1 MQLTPAVKVLL
12 IINVAVFLLANV
24 VDANALALYYFESD
38 NFRPWQILTHF
49 FMHAN
54 LPHLFFNMF
63 ALVMFGAVLERLWG
77 TRRFVFYYFFSALGA
92 AVLHTF
98 VQWLHFHEL
107 AQAMDAFRQ
116 TPALGYFND
125 FFEAIDLDMYKP
137 QLREVM
143 YSLATGVED
152 GLPDAIAQAQQVM
165 QQVYEVEM
173 NNSAVVGAS
182 GAIFGL
188 LIAFGILFPEAE
200 LMLIFLPIPIKAKYF
215 IPLLMMVELFLG
227 VNHFSWDNIAHFA
240 HLGGALFGLL
250 LLIYWRRQG
259 RW

>member
-1 MQLTPAVKVLL
+1 
-12 IINVAVFLLANV
+12 
-24 VDANALALYYFESD
+24 
-38 NFRPWQILTHF
+38 
-49 FMHAN
+49 
-54 LPHLFFNMF
+54 
-63 ALVMFGAVLERLWG
+63 
-77 TRRFVFYYFFSALGA
+77 
-92 AVLHTF
+92 
-98 VQWLHFHEL
+98 
-107 AQAMDAFRQ
+107 
-116 TPALGYFND
+116 
-125 FFEAIDLDMYKP
+125 
-137 QLREVM
+137 
-143 YSLATGVED
+143 
-152 GLPDAIAQAQQVM
+152 M

-250 LLIYWRRQG
+250 LLLYWRRQG